1 MQSSTALTTAPV
13 FPVPRLAFQR
23 QRWVRGLGTWVLR
36 GVLCLLAVVL
46 LLPILSVLA
55 SVLQWNA
62 ESAQMLGEISRT
74 VLPDYALTSLLLCL
88 GVGAGVAVV
97 GVASAAAV
105 TLFDFAGRKTFEWA
119 LLLPL
124 AMPAYVVAYAYTDFL
139 QFSGPMQTAIRATLG
154 VEGRVF
160 PEIRSVGGA
169 AWVFTFC
176 LYPYVYL
183 LARTALA
190 DRATH
195 LMDAARLLGAPMRR
209 RIREI
214 ALPLARPAV
223 AAGVALALMETL
235 ADFGVSSYFGIQ
247 TFTAGIYKAWL
258 VLDNRIA
265 AAQLATVLL
274 LVVMLLLKLEHRAQK
289 RMRFAVTKGGN
300 PTSAVSINPSSPA
313 TPKTRSVPNAL
324 PSHVTTHLT
333 GKRLVFAWLVCGL
346 PVLMGFVLPLLFML
360 RPFLASL
367 NSVDAPPPWGQFGH
381 WAVNSVMLGGISAL
395 LALALALML
404 AFAVRTRPDPL
415 TDKLTRGVAQLAGVG
430 YAIPGAVIVVGLL
443 LPVGWLQA
451 TAPTLGVG
459 YWVTATVLGI
469 VWAYVVR
476 FTGVA
481 LQSVQSGYAKI
492 PTSFDDSARMLGIS
506 GLGLMRRVHA
516 PLLTRATA
524 AAALLVFVD
533 VMKELPATLVLR
545 PFNTDT
551 LAVVAYQLA
560 RDERLGEAA
569 LPSLAL
575 VLVGLLP
582 VMMLSRTLRSK

>member
-1 MQSSTALTTAPV
+1 MSLSIPIPASSTLSAGTPRPLRLVLSV
-13 FPVPRLAFQR
+13 F
-23 QRWVRGLGTWVLR
+23 
-36 GVLCLLAVVL
+36 LCLLAGVL
-46 LLPILSVLA
+46 LLPILAVLA
-55 SVLQWNA
+55 STLQWNS
-62 ESAQMLGEISRT
+62 ESAQILREMSST
-74 VLPDYALTSLLLCL
+74 VLPDYALTTLLLC
-88 GVGAGVAVV
+88 VAVAVGVAVV
-97 GVASAAAV
+97 GMATAAAV

-119 LLLPL
+119 LLLPI

-139 QFSGPMQTAIRATLG
+139 QFSGPLQTAIRATLG
-154 VEGRVF
+154 VEGRMF
-160 PEIRSVGGA
+160 PEVRSLGGA

-209 RIREI
+209 RVREI

-265 AAQLATVLL
+265 AAQLATLLL
-274 LVVMLLLKLEHRAQK
+274 LVVVVLLKLEHKAQK
-289 RMRFAVTKGGN
+289 KMRFAVTKGGHA
-300 PTSAVSINPSSPA
+300 TSAPVKSSAEVSRLS
-313 TPKTRSVPNAL
+313 
-324 PSHVTTHLT
+324 

-346 PVLMGFVLPLLFML
+346 PVLMGFILPLLFML
-360 RPFLASL
+360 RPFFASL
-367 NSVDAPPPWGQFGH
+367 KSADAPPPWAQFGQ
-381 WAVNSVMLGGISAL
+381 WAANSVMLGGISAVL
-395 LALALALML
+395 AVALALVL
-404 AFAVRTRPDPL
+404 AFAVRTRPDP
-415 TDKLTRGVAQLAGVG
+415 LTRGVAQLAGVG

-443 LPVGWLQA
+443 IPVGWVQLKLPQA
-451 TAPTLGVG
+451 GVG
-459 YWVTATVLGI
+459 YWVTATVLGVI
-469 VWAYVVR
+469 WAYVVR

-492 PTSFDDSARMLGIS
+492 PTSFDDSARMLGVS
-506 GLGLMRRVHA
+506 GVRLLKRVHF
-516 PLLTRATA
+516 PLLTRSTA

-545 PFNTDT
+545 PFNSDT

-582 VMMLSRTLRSK
+582 VMLLSRTLRSR